1 MFLLFMVLPLVLP
14 LVLPFENTN
23 VSLSKSVFASV
34 KNVFTL
40 SKRYSVIPIPISVGR
55 MSINTIL
62 SSPMSSINGRMPT
75 KAVSTIPRV
84 R

>member
-1 MFLLFMVLPLVLP
+1 MFLFFM
-14 LVLPFENTN
+14 VLPFENTN

-40 SKRYSVIPIPISVGR
+40 SKGYSVVAVGVGR